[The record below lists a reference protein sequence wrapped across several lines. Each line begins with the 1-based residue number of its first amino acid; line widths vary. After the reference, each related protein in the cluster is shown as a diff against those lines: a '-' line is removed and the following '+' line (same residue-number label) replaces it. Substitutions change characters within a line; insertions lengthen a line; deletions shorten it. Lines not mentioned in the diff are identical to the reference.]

1 MILLRNRAIAW
12 GLLSVWAGAIWY
24 GSSLGLG
31 TSSPFTLF
39 GVDKLGHAT
48 EYAILGLLA
57 ANALATVRSA
67 LQPGSLP
74 LADVWQGAVLLTALW
89 GWIDE
94 IHQFWVPGRQTDP
107 LDFVADVIGGCLG
120 AWIAL
125 GPGRRAAANDQGG
138 QM

>member
-24 GSSLGLG
+24 ASSISLDVTPPLTIIG
-31 TSSPFTLF
+31 F
-39 GVDKLGHAT
+39 DKLGHFAI
-48 EYAILGLLA
+48 YAVFSYLA
-57 ANALATVRSA
+57 AHALATLEFNRPSLNRDLRDPWHGA
-67 LQPGSLP
+67 L
-74 LADVWQGAVLLTALW
+74 LLTALW

-107 LDFVADVIGGCLG
+107 LDFVADVLGGCLG

-125 GPGRRAAANDQGG
+125 GPMRRAAANDQGG